1 MNKLKGGKNMFRGV
15 NHVGIGVSDMDRSLK
30 FYGELLGFTEVMFD
44 YTGSLPGMEKVT
56 GKPETKARVVM
67 LKNQNTGPVGL
78 GMIKLVQLLPPDKP
92 EPCTV
97 VDTTIWGDIG
107 VAEVCF
113 NTCVGAA
120 RVFDKLMEKGVK
132 AVLTPGPDYVFSP
145 YGIVGHFAYMRDP
158 DNGLLEF
165 IDWEMGK
172 SLGTEP
178 RVEGVNHVGF
188 GVSDMDRSL
197 KFYRELGFTDL
208 VFDHT
213 GPVYSMATMF
223 PPNPPNIRCPMIA
236 NYYGAWIEPVQ
247 LLPPYKPTA
256 FKKSWGHLGS
266 MEFAVGVSN
275 IEKAYEE
282 LQKKGIKFLSPPQT
296 VEVPSGQWKYA
307 YVVEPDNLYVSLIEP
322 RY

>member
-1 MNKLKGGKNMFRGV
+1 MFRGV
-15 NHVGIGVSDMDRSLK
+15 NYVGIGVSDMDRSLK

-44 YTGSLPGMEKVT
+44 YTGSLPGMERVT

-67 LKNQNTGPVGL
+67 LKNQNTGPLGL
-78 GMIKLVQLLPPDKP
+78 GMIKLVHLLPPDKP

-97 VDTTIWGDIG
+97 ALTALWGDIDI
-107 VAEVCF
+107 AEVCF
-113 NTCVGAA
+113 NTCVGAGKIFEQL
-120 RVFDKLMEKGVK
+120 VDKGVK
-132 AVLTPGPDYVFSP
+132 AALTPAPGFFLP
-145 YGIVGHFAYMRDP
+145 YNLKNNYAYMRDP
-158 DNGLLEF
+158 DNGLMEF

-172 SLGTEP
+172 SVGTEP
-178 RVEGVNHVGF
+178 GVEGVNHVGF

-197 KFYRELGFTDL
+197 KFYRELGFTEL
-208 VFDHT
+208 VFEFI
-213 GPVYSMATMF
+213 GISYAMATMYTEK
-223 PPNPPNIRCPMIA
+223 PPKIRCPMIA
-236 NYYGAWIEPVQ
+236 NYYGAWIEPIQ
-247 LLPPYKPTA
+247 LLPPDKPTPFNKA
-256 FKKSWGHLGS
+256 WGHLGP

-296 VEVPSGQWKYA
+296 IEVSSGQWKYA

>member
-1 MNKLKGGKNMFRGV
+1 MFQGV
-15 NHVGIGVSDMDRSLK
+15 NYVGMGVSDMDRSLK
-30 FYGELLGFTEVMFD
+30 FYGELLGFTQVMFD
-44 YTGSLPGMEKVT
+44 YTGSLPGMEKVA

-67 LKNQNTGPVGL
+67 LKNQNTGPLGL

-97 VDTTIWGDIG
+97 ALTRLWPDIDI
-107 VAEVCF
+107 AEVCF
-113 NTCVGAA
+113 NTRVGA
-120 RVFDKLMEKGVK
+120 RKIFEQLVDKGVK
-132 AVLTPGPDYVFSP
+132 AALIPSPGRFLP
-145 YGIVGHFAYMRDP
+145 YNTENTYAYMRDP
-158 DNGLLEF
+158 DNGLMEF
-165 IDWEMGK
+165 IDWQMGE

-178 RVEGVNHVGF
+178 KVEGVNHVGF

-208 VFDHT
+208 VFDITERHWT
-213 GPVYSMATMF
+213 MAPMYPAK
-223 PPNPPNIRCPMIA
+223 PPKIRCAMIA
-236 NYYGAWIEPVQ
+236 NYYGAWIEPIQ
-247 LLPPYKPTA
+247 LLPPDKPTPFNKA
-256 FKKSWGHLGS
+256 WGHLGP

-282 LQKKGIKFLSPPQT
+282 LQEKGIKFLSPPQT
-296 VEVPSGQWKYA
+296 IEVSSGQWKYA

>member
-1 MNKLKGGKNMFRGV
+1 MFRGV
-15 NHVGIGVSDMDRSLK
+15 NYVGIGVSDMDRSLK
-30 FYGELLGFTEVMFD
+30 FYGELLDFTEVMFD

-67 LKNQNTGPVGL
+67 LKNQNTGPLGL

-92 EPCTV
+92 EPCTAAL
-97 VDTTIWGDIG
+97 TRLWADIDI
-107 VAEVCF
+107 AEVCF
-113 NTCVGAA
+113 NTRVGA
-120 RVFDKLMEKGVK
+120 RKIFEQLVDKGVK
-132 AVLTPGPDYVFSP
+132 AALTPASGRFPP
-145 YGIVGHFAYMRDP
+145 YNTVSNHAYMRDP
-158 DNGLLEF
+158 DNGLVEF

-178 RVEGVNHVGF
+178 KVEGVNHVGF
-188 GVSDMDRSL
+188 GLSDMDRSL

-208 VFDHT
+208 VFDIT
-213 GPVYSMATMF
+213 EVSYSMATMYPAK
-223 PPNPPNIRCPMIA
+223 PPKIRCAMIA
-236 NYYGAWIEPVQ
+236 NYHGAWIEPIQ
-247 LLPPYKPTA
+247 ILPPDKPTPFEKA
-256 FKKSWGHLGS
+256 WGHLGP

-282 LQKKGIKFLSPPQT
+282 LQKKGIEFLCPPQT
-296 VEVPSGQWKYA
+296 IEVSSGQWKYA